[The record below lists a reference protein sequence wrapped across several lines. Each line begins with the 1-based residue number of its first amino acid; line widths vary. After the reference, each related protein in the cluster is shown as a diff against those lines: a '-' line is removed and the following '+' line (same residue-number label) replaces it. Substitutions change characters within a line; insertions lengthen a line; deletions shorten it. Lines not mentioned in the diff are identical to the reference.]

1 MLKIRKIKQSLNTC
15 ISDLCNNPSEF
26 LNNPQS
32 DFKRNRKLSMSK
44 IIKVILYMTGG
55 TLHKEL
61 LEFFDFSNNTPTASA
76 FVQQRSKIKWS
87 AFEFLLHRFNKSANN
102 TKLYRGYRLF
112 AIDGSDLHIPTN
124 PDDKDSFYPGANGQ
138 KSYNLLH
145 FNAMYDLMSSTYTD
159 AIIQKRRNW
168 NEHKAFVDMVD
179 IYENDKS
186 AIFIADR
193 GYESYN
199 NMAHVQE
206 KGQHFL
212 IRIKDIN
219 GNGIASG
226 LHLPDCEFDISHSF
240 KLTRKQTNSVKD
252 NVAYKFVPHTSTFD
266 FLPDKC
272 KKSINVLPY
281 NLHIRFVR
289 FKITDDTYE
298 LIATNLSNEQFPP
311 IEIKNL
317 YSMRW
322 GIETSFRDLKYTI
335 GLLHFHSKKTEHI
348 YQEIFAK
355 IIMYNYTE
363 LITACSI
370 IEQNKKYQ
378 YKVNFSVAAYI
389 CRCFFVGKIS
399 FNKLRIQL
407 NNHIIPI
414 RLDRKRPRKLSSKSA
429 ISFTYRVA

>member
-1 MLKIRKIKQSLNTC
+1 MLKIRKIKHLLNTC
-15 ISDLCNNPSEF
+15 ISELCNNPSEF

-32 DFKRNRKLSMSK
+32 DFKRNRKLSISK
-44 IIKVILYMTGG
+44 IIKLILYMSGG

-87 AFEFLLHRFNKSANN
+87 AFEFLLHSFNKSANN
-102 TKLYRGYRLF
+102 AKLYRGYRLF

-124 PDDKDSFYPGANGQ
+124 PDDKDSFYPSANGQ
-138 KSYNLLH
+138 KLYNLLH
-145 FNAMYDLMSSTYTD
+145 LNAMYDLMSSTYTD

-206 KGQHFL
+206 KGQYFL

-252 NVAYKFVPHTSTFD
+252 NNTYKFVPHTSTFD
-266 FLPDKC
+266 FIPDKC
-272 KKSINVLPY
+272 RKSINVLPY

-298 LIATNLSNEQFPP
+298 LIATNLAEKQFSPV
-311 IEIKNL
+311 EIKKL

-355 IIMYNYTE
+355 LIMYNYTE
-363 LITACSI
+363 LIIACSV

-389 CRCFFVGKIS
+389 CRCYFVGKIS
-399 FNKLRIQL
+399 FNQL
-407 NNHIIPI
+407 QMQINKHIFPV
-414 RLDRKRPRKLSSKSA
+414 RPDRKRPRKLSSKSA